1 MMKLDLS
8 ENGLKAAKFK
18 GPVRFIDGRGGMARQ
33 DYQCVD
39 EPRFGYFWQRNDRKD
54 KGRQA
59 YMVDGVEVADL
70 AEAARLLALPRSETS
85 PDALSDRSLNEFM
98 ASPQLAGTATRALSD
113 EGAWS
118 TADDRKSGWL

>member
-70 AEAARLLALPRSETS
+70 AEAAAAKEGLRPSGVNAEGFNCAETV
-85 PDALSDRSLNEFM
+85 PPGIM
-98 ASPQLAGTATRALSD
+98 ARIEAARA
-113 EGAWS
+113 AI
-118 TADDRKSGWL
+118 ARAAA